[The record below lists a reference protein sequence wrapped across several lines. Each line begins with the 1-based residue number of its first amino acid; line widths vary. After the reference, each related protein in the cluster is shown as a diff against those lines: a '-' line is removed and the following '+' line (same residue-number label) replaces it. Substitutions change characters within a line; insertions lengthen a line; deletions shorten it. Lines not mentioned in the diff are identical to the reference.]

1 MSLSFPYELSLPLLR
16 LLSPETAHRI
26 TIRALSSGIF
36 PQQQPKINIRLKAN
50 LFGLEFSSPLG
61 LAAGFD
67 KDGEVFDQMLNFGF
81 GFVEVGTI
89 TPKPQVG
96 NSPPRVFRLTADNG
110 IINRLGFNN
119 KGIESAV
126 VQLSKRVRSRGL
138 VAVNVGPNRNSEDF
152 ISDYET
158 CINKI
163 AKFSDLIVLNIS
175 SPNTPGLRE
184 LQDRRF
190 VEKILDTAINTLEKI
205 NVSSPIL
212 IKIAPDL
219 DTGEIESIVDAAIQ
233 GGAKGIIV
241 GNTSVSRPPG
251 LKSRYKNKQGG
262 LSGQPIFT
270 LATKALSDA
279 FRVSRGRI
287 VLVGTGGVFSGEDA
301 YSKICAGANLVEL
314 YTALVY
320 QGPSLIKKIN
330 EDLVNFLD
338 RDGYKNITEAVGT
351 RVNL

>member
-1 MSLSFPYELSLPLLR
+1 MP
-16 LLSPETAHRI
+16 I
-26 TIRALSSGIF
+26 
-36 PQQQPKINIRLKAN
+36 
-50 LFGLEFSSPLG
+50 EFSSPLG

-190 VEKILDTAINTLEKI
+190 VEKILDTAI
-205 NVSSPIL
+205 V
-212 IKIAPDL
+212 
-219 DTGEIESIVDAAIQ
+219 
-233 GGAKGIIV
+233 
-241 GNTSVSRPPG
+241 R
-251 LKSRYKNKQGG
+251 R
-262 LSGQPIFT
+262 
-270 LATKALSDA
+270 
-279 FRVSRGRI
+279 
-287 VLVGTGGVFSGEDA
+287 
-301 YSKICAGANLVEL
+301 
-314 YTALVY
+314 
-320 QGPSLIKKIN
+320 
-330 EDLVNFLD
+330 
-338 RDGYKNITEAVGT
+338 
-351 RVNL
+351 